1 MTAPPVR
8 RVDNVHGDRNVVC
21 ACLPVEAYAV
31 AAGETALL

>member
-1 MTAPPVR
+1 
-8 RVDNVHGDRNVVC
+8 VHGDRNVVC